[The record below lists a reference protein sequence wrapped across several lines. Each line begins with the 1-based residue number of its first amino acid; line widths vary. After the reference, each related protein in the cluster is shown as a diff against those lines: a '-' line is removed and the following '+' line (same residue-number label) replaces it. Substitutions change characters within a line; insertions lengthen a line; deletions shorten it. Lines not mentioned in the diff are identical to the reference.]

1 METVK
6 GKETGAVR
14 LWQLFQEKLIGL
26 GIDPK
31 QAAWFVKWAEGFAK
45 SMKGPLASRTS
56 ADVLRYLEKLA
67 KSPNLKEWQVKQAV
81 QALQH
86 LYQDQLDAAWARKWQ
101 WDKAE
106 SHALALFRQKADVPP
121 AKSRLPKS
129 PVQDTPNPPAP
140 DDFRTDD
147 NVFDRIPSDL
157 KGEHAD
163 LLAKLKLEIR
173 KRHYSIRT
181 EETYLA
187 WTLRFLSYCRAKGA
201 AEPREPEVKAFLE
214 YLVENRQVSAS
225 TQSQALNAMAFLF
238 NNAWER
244 PLGDIGAFTRSRR
257 PKKLPEVL
265 SFPEIERLLAEMSG
279 TSALMAGLMY
289 GSGLRLMECIRLR
302 VKDIDFEYHQI
313 KVWGKG
319 QKHRPTMLPEHFE
332 EDLRHHLARVK
343 ELHEQDLKDGHG
355 EVYMEPAL
363 ARKYPKAARQWP
375 WQYVFP
381 ARQLSVDPRSG
392 RIHRHHAH
400 ETSLQKAVPAAA
412 RKVGITKQVG
422 CHTLRHSC
430 ATHLL
435 ENGVDI
441 RTVQELLGHAN
452 VATTMIYT
460 HVMNRPGVNVKS
472 PADRLLPKPVKNRK
486 K

>member
-1 METVK
+1 MDTVK
-6 GKETGAVR
+6 VKEIGAVR
-14 LWQLFQEKLIGL
+14 LWQLFNEKLISL

-31 QAAWFVKWAEGFAK
+31 QAAWFVKWAVGFAK

-67 KSPNLKEWQVKQAV
+67 KGSNIKEWQVKQAV

-86 LYQDQLDAAWARKWQ
+86 LYQDQLDTAWARKWQ
-101 WDKAE
+101 WDKGEA
-106 SHALALFRQKADVPP
+106 HALALLRQQAEAAP
-121 AKSRLPKS
+121 AKSQLPLSQTKDS
-129 PVQDTPNPPAP
+129 LNTPPPEDLQA
-140 DDFRTDD
+140 DD
-147 NVFDRIPSDL
+147 NIFDHSSASDL
-157 KGEHAD
+157 KGSHAD

-181 EETYLA
+181 EQAYLA
-187 WTLRFLSYCRAKGA
+187 WTLRFLSFCRANGS

-214 YLVENRQVSAS
+214 YLVESRQVSAS

-244 PLGDIGAFTRSRR
+244 PLGDLGAFTRSRR

-265 SFPEIERLLAEMSG
+265 SVSEIEQLLGAMDG
-279 TSALMAGLMY
+279 TAALMAGLLY

-302 VKDIDFEYHQI
+302 VKDIDFEYRQI

-319 QKHRPTMLPEHFE
+319 QKHRPTVLPRRYE
-332 EDLRHHLARVK
+332 EPLQAHLKRVK
-343 ELHEQDLKDGHG
+343 ALHQQDLAAGHG
-355 EVYMEPAL
+355 QVYMEPAL
-363 ARKYPKAARQWP
+363 ARKYPKAAGQWQ

-381 ARQLSVDPRSG
+381 ARQISVDPRSG
-392 RIHRHHAH
+392 QVHRHHVH

-412 RKVGITKQVG
+412 RKVGLTKQVG
-422 CHTLRHSC
+422 CHTLRHSF

-435 ENGVDI
+435 ENGADI
-441 RTVQELLGHAN
+441 RTVQELLGHEN

-460 HVMNRPGVNVKS
+460 HVMNRPGVNVQS
-472 PADRLLPKPVKNRK
+472 PADRIRPEREK
-486 K
+486 KK

>member
-1 METVK
+1 MDTVK
-6 GKETGAVR
+6 GKEIGSVR
-14 LWQLFQEKLIGL
+14 LWQVFHDKLVSL
-26 GIDPK
+26 GIDSK
-31 QAAWFVKWAEGFAK
+31 QADWFVKWAVGFAK

-67 KSPNLKEWQVKQAV
+67 KGSSIKEWQVKQAV

-86 LYQDQLDAAWARKWQ
+86 LYQDQLDTAWARKWQ
-101 WDKAE
+101 WDKGEA
-106 SHALALFRQKADVPP
+106 HALALLRQQADAAP
-121 AKSRLPKS
+121 AKSQPPQSQTKDSLN
-129 PVQDTPNPPAP
+129 TPPPEDLQA
-140 DDFRTDD
+140 DD
-147 NVFDRIPSDL
+147 NIFDHSKAPDL
-157 KGEHAD
+157 KGSHAD

-181 EETYLA
+181 EQAYLA
-187 WTLRFLSYCRAKGA
+187 WTLRFLSFCRANGS

-214 YLVENRQVSAS
+214 YLVESRQVSAS

-244 PLGDIGAFTRSRR
+244 PLGDLGAFTRSRR

-265 SFPEIERLLAEMSG
+265 SVSEIEQLLGAMDG
-279 TSALMAGLMY
+279 TAALMAGLLY
-289 GSGLRLMECIRLR
+289 GSGLRLMEGIRLR
-302 VKDIDFEYHQI
+302 VKDIDFEYRQI

-319 QKHRPTMLPEHFE
+319 QKHRPTVLPRRYE
-332 EDLRHHLARVK
+332 EPLQAHLKRVK
-343 ELHEQDLKDGHG
+343 ALHQQDLAAGHG
-355 EVYMEPAL
+355 RVYMEPAL
-363 ARKYPKAARQWP
+363 ARKYPKAAEQWQ

-392 RIHRHHAH
+392 QVHRHHVH

-412 RKVGITKQVG
+412 RKVGLTKQVG
-422 CHTLRHSC
+422 CHTLRPSF

-435 ENGVDI
+435 ENGADI
-441 RTVQELLGHAN
+441 RTVQELLGHEN

-460 HVMNRPGVNVKS
+460 HVMNRPGVNVQS
-472 PADRLLPKPVKNRK
+472 PADRIRPEREK
-486 K
+486 KK

>member
-1 METVK
+1 MEPVK
-6 GKETGAVR
+6 GKETGTVR
-14 LWQLFQEKLIGL
+14 LWLLFHERLIGL

-31 QAAWFVKWAEGFAK
+31 QADWLVKWAEGFAK

-106 SHALALFRQKADVPP
+106 SHALALFRQQADAPP
-121 AKSRLPKS
+121 AESQP
-129 PVQDTPNPPAP
+129 PHPPAP
-140 DDFRTDD
+140 DTPNTHAPENFRAGEKVLDH
-147 NVFDRIPSDL
+147 IPPDL

-163 LLAKLKLEIR
+163 LLAKLKLEIC

-181 EETYLA
+181 EESYVA
-187 WTLRFLSYCRAKGA
+187 WTLRFLSYCRANGA

-244 PLGDIGAFTRSRR
+244 PLGDLGTFTRSRR

-265 SFPEIERLLAEMSG
+265 SFPEIERLLGELSG
-279 TSALMAGLMY
+279 TTALMAGLLY

-319 QKHRPTMLPEHFE
+319 QKHRPTMLPE
-332 EDLRHHLARVK
+332 
-343 ELHEQDLKDGHG
+343 
-355 EVYMEPAL
+355 
-363 ARKYPKAARQWP
+363 
-375 WQYVFP
+375 
-381 ARQLSVDPRSG
+381 
-392 RIHRHHAH
+392 
-400 ETSLQKAVPAAA
+400 
-412 RKVGITKQVG
+412 
-422 CHTLRHSC
+422 
-430 ATHLL
+430 
-435 ENGVDI
+435 
-441 RTVQELLGHAN
+441 
-452 VATTMIYT
+452 
-460 HVMNRPGVNVKS
+460 
-472 PADRLLPKPVKNRK
+472 
-486 K
+486 